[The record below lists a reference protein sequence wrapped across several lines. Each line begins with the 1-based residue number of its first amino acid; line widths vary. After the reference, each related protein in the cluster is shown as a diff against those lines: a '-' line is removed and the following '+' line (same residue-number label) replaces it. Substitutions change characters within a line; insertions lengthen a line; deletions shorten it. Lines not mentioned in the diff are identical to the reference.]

1 MMKSTS
7 EEATDAVKSLP
18 VFPRE
23 RPSLRIRLTMTRQ
36 LLDRLLWTT
45 QPPQSSRG
53 DAHGRSIFWSLTAAG
68 VIAIAGG
75 GAAVAQDAC
84 CFEPAYRLEC
94 ETEMVPQQ
102 VTKYRISYETKYVE
116 EEQVTYRPVLKTRV
130 EQREYRVARP
140 VTETSYREEHYTV
153 RKPVTETSYRNEEVT
168 KTRYVTETAER
179 EEKVTTYKPVVE
191 TSYREERRT
200 VQRPVVETQMRQQQY
215 QVQRPVVE
223 TQYQT
228 QQYTTYRP
236 VTTYKPQTVD
246 AGGYVAQQV
255 VTPGQVQYGLQ
266 WVPRAYAQPG
276 PLGIFSINRGAAVM
290 VPQVTPPT
298 VQTQLAYRPNY
309 VTQQVAQTSYVPQVQ
324 QVQRPVQV
332 QRMETETVTQN
343 VPVQVRRMETEVIT
357 EKVPVQKTRMVPVTT
372 VRKVPYTVQ
381 RPVTET
387 STRRVP
393 VTKTRWVTEERVRKV
408 PVKTTRMV
416 YETKTKPVEVQ
427 YYEQEEVRQVVKRPV
442 TRRVCVPYTETVMV
456 PRQVVQRMPLQYSD
470 PFSPAIISGYSSFD
484 SEVVGDAE
492 IVEEVDVIDDADADV
507 IEPPELGGESDIDS
521 TYSDGSVQERAG
533 VSREKPAVPES
544 SSDEADGSAADE
556 SVLMSPENGEETPQ
570 TRLQGVE
577 TGPIEPPRP
586 TPDPNSDTE
595 LNTPQSGGDT
605 QDGGAQNG
613 SADDAQES
621 NVKEVDVR
629 EAGYQIEWNPVYARE
644 A

>member
-1 MMKSTS
+1 
-7 EEATDAVKSLP
+7 
-18 VFPRE
+18 
-23 RPSLRIRLTMTRQ
+23 MTRQ
-36 LLDRLLWTT
+36 FLERLLWMR
-45 QPPQSSRG
+45 QPPQVSRG
-53 DAHGRSIFWSLTAAG
+53 AGSGRHVFWSLTAAG
-68 VIAIAGG
+68 VMAIAGG

-84 CFEPAYRLEC
+84 CFQPAYRLEC

-102 VTKYRISYETKYVE
+102 VTKYRISYETEYVE
-116 EEQVTYRPVLKTRV
+116 EEQVTYRPVLKTRIE
-130 EQREYRVARP
+130 EQEYRVARP
-140 VTETSYREEHYTV
+140 VTETHYREEHYTV
-153 RKPVTETSYRNEEVT
+153 RKPVTETSYRNEDVT
-168 KTRYVTETAER
+168 RTRYVTETAER

-228 QQYTTYRP
+228 EQYTTYRP
-236 VTTYKPQTVD
+236 VTTYKPQTID

-357 EKVPVQKTRMVPVTT
+357 EKVPVQNTRMVPTTT
-372 VRKVPYTVQ
+372 VRKVPYTVR

-387 STRRVP
+387 TTRRVP

-456 PRQVVQRMPLQYSD
+456 PRQVVQRMPLQYAD

-484 SEVVGDAE
+484 SAIIDDVDVVEDPDV
-492 IVEEVDVIDDADADV
+492 IVEDVDDTDVIA
-507 IEPPELGGESDIDS
+507 PPELGEENSQI
-521 TYSDGSVQERAG
+521 
-533 VSREKPAVPES
+533 SREKPAVAES
-544 SSDEADGSAADE
+544 DAQPDDGEQSDSGE
-556 SVLMSPENGEETPQ
+556 SVLSSPKNGNETPQ
-570 TRLQGVE
+570 TRLQGVQ
-577 TGPIEPPRP
+577 TGPTEPLQP
-586 TPDPNSDTE
+586 TPDPDPNADTE
-595 LNTPQSGGDT
+595 LNNP
-605 QDGGAQNG
+605 QNG
-613 SADDAQES
+613 SEGDVQESSSDGAQETS
-621 NVKEVDVR
+621 TIDADVR
-629 EAGYQIEWNPVYARE
+629 EAAYRIEWNPVYARE